1 MDGTLLTFI
10 SAAGTSLVAT
20 IGALWFMLW
29 KVQGQKDELQKEFR
43 VTIEK
48 LQKEFRDTME
58 STLNKSNDVVSN
70 AVIAMNSMKQSVD
83 SLKDV
88 IQKNG

>member
-43 VTIEK
+43 TTLEN
-48 LQKEFRDTME
+48 
-58 STLNKSNDVVSN
+58 TLNKTNDVVSST
-70 AVIAMNSMKQSVD
+70 VIAMNSMKQSVD
-83 SLKDV
+83 SLKDA